1 VRHLSDKR
9 CATDGP
15 RYQEQRDRL
24 AEVLACRE
32 PVVLFTQT
40 ASARSMRLAAKL
52 GFTEVARLGTVE
64 RGYLPGQLF
73 GAYLAELVHP
83 VRLRARPIA
92 AGPDAGRPAVQGIL
106 GGHADGPVQLVRDA
120 RYGGRRGRGGGEG
133 DRRGYRV
140 GIIQA
145 G

>member
-1 VRHLSDKR
+1 MPRIPPQQEISLSAMSGTQLYNYRRALVRHLSDKR

-52 GFTEVARLGTVE
+52 G
-64 RGYLPGQLF
+64 
-73 GAYLAELVHP
+73 
-83 VRLRARPIA
+83 
-92 AGPDAGRPAVQGIL
+92 
-106 GGHADGPVQLVRDA
+106 
-120 RYGGRRGRGGGEG
+120 
-133 DRRGYRV
+133 
-140 GIIQA
+140 
-145 G
+145 